1 MKIQDRIKELRRVK
15 SADLRPNPKNWRTH
29 PESQADAMRGILS
42 EIGYAAALIARELPD
57 GSLMLLD
64 GHLRAEIAPDQVLP
78 VLVLDV
84 TEEEGDKL
92 LLSLD
97 PLAAMAELNAE
108 AMAALTAN
116 AETSSAAL
124 QAMWDKMDEGSKI
137 PEFEPVGIEQQGR
150 LDEKAKTTCP
160 ECGHEF

>member
-15 SADLRPNPKNWRTH
+15 SSDLRPNPKNWRTH

-97 PLAAMAELNAE
+97 PLAAMAGLNVE
-108 AMAALTAN
+108 AMAALAAN
-116 AETSSAAL
+116 AETNSAAL
-124 QAMWDKMDEGSKI
+124 QGMWDKMNEVVEI